1 MDSSNREFE
10 SCIGKGTKV
19 TGKIDFGAAARIE
32 GEVDGELTGSEILI
46 AQGAT
51 VKARAVV
58 DRMIVAGKLS
68 GEVIARERIELT
80 ATARVRG
87 NLDTPKLVLH
97 EGAQFD
103 GECKMPRDRI
113 AA

>member
-19 TGKIDFGAAARIE
+19 SGKVEFGAAARIE
-32 GEVDGELTGSEILI
+32 GEVDGELTGGEIVI

-51 VKARAVV
+51 VKARVVV
-58 DRMIVAGKLS
+58 DRMVVAGKLS
-68 GEVIARERIELT
+68 GEVVARQRIELM
-80 ATARVRG
+80 ATARVQG

-103 GECKMPRDRI
+103 GDCKMPRDRI